1 MAFMLQNKES
11 VVALVSGLTDPEERS
26 SWSQPLNHHRKGRH
40 TPPFTFFLV
49 QTIGNTATRGLIRAP
64 TVVGVLVEVPVMPS
78 VCSFCNRT
86 RHWFPAEI

>member
-49 QTIGNTATRGLIRAP
+49 QTIGNTATRGLIRAHEIL
-64 TVVGVLVEVPVMPS
+64 VAALVLWRYGYLARR
-78 VCSFCNRT
+78 FG
-86 RHWFPAEI
+86 I